1 MTFATPATFIEIL
14 TGSYTVICNQFGN
27 VSEEHCPND
36 KTQRRIVRCLGEC
49 EGFLAQL
56 GIAER
61 ILSKESFKVVDQ
73 AVEPMQHRVLTMM
86 EKLDSMLHTNLAKLQ
101 QRVDELGKENENL
114 KNYVDGLIE
123 AVAHHR
129 HELQHENPVARLRYL
144 VQRMNEAGFE
154 VHVDGDVVG
163 DGVGEWN
170 PLESPAL
177 VGQKDV
183 DTEGTTI
190 EVVQEDGTLHRY
202 VSGEMYNSVS
212 VRIAFLEGVMDA
224 RDWPEKSNDN

>member
-27 VSEEHCPND
+27 VSVNFAHEEHCPNDELDSND

-56 GIAER
+56 GMAER

-86 EKLDSMLHTNLAKLQ
+86 EKLDNMLVIRLQKLL

-114 KNYVDGLIE
+114 RYQNYVDEITE
-123 AVAHHR
+123 EVAHQR
-129 HELQHENPVARLRYL
+129 HELQHENLVTRLRYL
-144 VQRMNEAGFE
+144 VQRMNEVGFE
-154 VHVDGDVVG
+154 VHVDGNVVG
-163 DGVGEWN
+163 DEY
-170 PLESPAL
+170 LA
-177 VGQKDV
+177 V
-183 DTEGTTI
+183 DTGGTTI
-190 EVVQEDGTLHRY
+190 EIVQEGGRLHRY
-202 VSGEMYNSVS
+202 VSGEMYNSVN
-212 VRIAFLEGVMDA
+212 VRIALLEGVMDA